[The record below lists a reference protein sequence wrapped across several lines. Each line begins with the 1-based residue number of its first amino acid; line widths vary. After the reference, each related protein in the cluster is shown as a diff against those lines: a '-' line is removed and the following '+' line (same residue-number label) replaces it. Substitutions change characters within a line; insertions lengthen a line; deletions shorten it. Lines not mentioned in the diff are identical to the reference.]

1 MGRRKE
7 GEAGA
12 GREIMGGGR
21 QGAGCPEA
29 EWRPSVLICGDLSA
43 PWGEGTVALDPPCP
57 RARAAPPGGLGW
69 EGEQQR
75 FSPS

>member
-12 GREIMGGGR
+12 GREIMRGGDKERGVR
-21 QGAGCPEA
+21 
-29 EWRPSVLICGDLSA
+29 RLSVLICGDLSA

-75 FSPS
+75 FSSS